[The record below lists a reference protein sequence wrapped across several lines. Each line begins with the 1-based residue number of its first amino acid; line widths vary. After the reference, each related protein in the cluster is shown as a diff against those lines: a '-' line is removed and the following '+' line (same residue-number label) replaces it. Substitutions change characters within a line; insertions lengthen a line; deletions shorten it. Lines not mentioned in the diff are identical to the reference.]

1 MLLRKILTTF
11 LSRTT
16 ECSILALRATESFVA
31 RDYRT
36 VVFDSPEMR
45 TTRFHAL
52 TWDGN
57 TKNQPDHARKEPPSL
72 ILQSKF
78 AVEQSRVYIRPGQDI
93 GHYTV
98 HPLCFIKPTLP
109 ASSRSRYPSR
119 PPLVCSCRPSLLV
132 ASFIYLSNI
141 DRELFL
147 CPSRASRKKKNRRH
161 DRAAR
166 GRSSR

>member
-1 MLLRKILTTF
+1 MLQCVVVLFVDNISTILVLCTTVNF
-11 LSRTT
+11 IVRYIITPT
-16 ECSILALRATESFVA
+16 
-31 RDYRT
+31 
-36 VVFDSPEMR
+36 VFDSPEMW

-52 TWDGN
+52 TWNRN
-57 TKNQPDHARKEPPSL
+57 TKNQPDRARREPPSL

-78 AVEQSRVYIRPGQDI
+78 AVVQSRVYIRPGQDI

-98 HPLCFIKPTLP
+98 HPLCFIKPTPCVSFSL
-109 ASSRSRYPSR
+109 SRIF
-119 PPLVCSCRPSLLV
+119 CRPSLLV

-147 CPSRASRKKKNRRH
+147 CPSRASRKKKIE
-161 DRAAR
+161 DTTGPAR